1 MQMKRLPFR
10 ALCLWEFYAL
20 LVLAAFYLLIY
31 VFLVPFTWLWFALVG
46 GVLVVFL
53 VAVLLFFPLCYLGT
67 GYSVRRDCVIYESGV
82 LFHRRSILLRE
93 NLITVRMQRSLFDR
107 LFGLATLRC
116 DAPGATVTLFYL
128 SRGEAEQLQ
137 KQLTAGRKS
146 PLKPV
151 TR

>member
-53 VAVLLFFPLCYLGT
+53 VAVLLFFPLC
-67 GYSVRRDCVIYESGV
+67 
-82 LFHRRSILLRE
+82 
-93 NLITVRMQRSLFDR
+93 Q
-107 LFGLATLRC
+107 
-116 DAPGATVTLFYL
+116 APGKNFVA
-128 SRGEAEQLQ
+128 LQ
-137 KQLTAGRKS
+137 RIS
-146 PLKPV
+146 C
-151 TR
+151 